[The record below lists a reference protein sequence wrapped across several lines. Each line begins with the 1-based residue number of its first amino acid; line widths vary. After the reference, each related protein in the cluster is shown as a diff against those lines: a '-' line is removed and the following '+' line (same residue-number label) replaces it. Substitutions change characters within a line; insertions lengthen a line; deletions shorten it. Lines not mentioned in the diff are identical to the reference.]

1 MSTAVNQSIV
11 SESIKASALER
22 CRELVRGIKQ
32 NDPQGLPA
40 KTWSEMPIKTRT
52 VLVMLGSTTGDD
64 PRTVARRPW
73 QSIPEADRVSIGAC
87 ARQLGRD
94 LTRAGCLF

>member
-1 MSTAVNQSIV
+1 MGQLLQQQKL
-11 SESIKASALER
+11 SIKDEALSR

-32 NDPQGLPA
+32 NDPQGLPS
-40 KTWSEMPIKTRT
+40 KTWAEMPIKTRT
-52 VLVMLGSTTGDD
+52 VLVMLGSTTSED

-73 QSIPEADRVSIGAC
+73 ESMKEDDRVSIGAC

-94 LTRAGCLF
+94 LTKANCLF

>member
-1 MSTAVNQSIV
+1 MSAAFQIAFNKD
-11 SESIKASALER
+11 SELAR

-32 NDPQGLPA
+32 NDPQGLPS
-40 KTWSEMPIKTRT
+40 KTWSEMPMKTRT
-52 VLVMLGSTTGDD
+52 VLVMLGSTTSED

-73 QSIPEADRVSIGAC
+73 ESIPEAERVTIGAC

-94 LTRAGCLF
+94 LTRAACLF

>member
-1 MSTAVNQSIV
+1 MNAAQSIM
-11 SESIKASALER
+11 SQSIKAAALDR

-32 NDPQGLPA
+32 NDPQGMPS

-52 VLVMLGSTTGDD
+52 VLVMLGSTTDED

-73 QSIPEADRVSIGAC
+73 ESMPENDRVSIGAC
-87 ARQLGRD
+87 ARQLGND
-94 LTRAGCLF
+94 LKRAACLF